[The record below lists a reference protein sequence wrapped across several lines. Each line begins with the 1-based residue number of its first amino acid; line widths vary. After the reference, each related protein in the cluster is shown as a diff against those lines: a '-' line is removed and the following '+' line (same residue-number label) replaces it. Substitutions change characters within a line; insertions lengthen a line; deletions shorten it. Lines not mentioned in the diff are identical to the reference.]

1 MVRVAV
7 AQRGNYSLTPARLV
21 KVFTRL
27 RDLHPD
33 FTLNYAMLLFTV
45 AANPGISQRKLYT
58 DLGVTN
64 SAASRALAVLSEAGL
79 RDTPPLNL
87 IRVDVMPEDRR
98 ERVLT
103 LTSKGQRLVDDCT
116 AYLCD

>member
-7 AQRGNYSLTPARLV
+7 AHKGNDSVTPSRLV
-21 KVFTRL
+21 KVFARL

-33 FTLNYAMLLFTV
+33 FSLNYAMLLFTV
-45 AANPGISQRKLYT
+45 ASNPGITQRKLYT
-58 DLGVTN
+58 DLGVSN
-64 SAASRALAVLSEAGL
+64 SAASRALAILSDAGA
-79 RDTPPLNL
+79 RDTPALHL

-103 LTSKGQRLVDDCT
+103 LTSKGQRLIEDCC